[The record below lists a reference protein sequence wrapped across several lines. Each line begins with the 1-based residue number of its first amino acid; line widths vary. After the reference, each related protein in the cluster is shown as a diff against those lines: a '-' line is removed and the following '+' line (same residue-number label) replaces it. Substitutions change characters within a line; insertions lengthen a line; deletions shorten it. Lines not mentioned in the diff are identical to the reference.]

1 MSALFQSGY
10 LPIVSFRS
18 VPDYAFGKIRF
29 WSLESRHRGV
39 VVFCQRSGLL
49 FQLLDASQSYSGEE
63 VEDLTAKVFGGD
75 FDLFQRIL
83 FRGTGRSLKSVN
95 PYFKPKGPY

>member
-18 VPDYAFGKIRF
+18 RLSLRQDSLSIARESTSRCCCFLSQKWAVIQTIRC
-29 WSLESRHRGV
+29 ESE
-39 VVFCQRSGLL
+39 
-49 FQLLDASQSYSGEE
+49 SYSGEE